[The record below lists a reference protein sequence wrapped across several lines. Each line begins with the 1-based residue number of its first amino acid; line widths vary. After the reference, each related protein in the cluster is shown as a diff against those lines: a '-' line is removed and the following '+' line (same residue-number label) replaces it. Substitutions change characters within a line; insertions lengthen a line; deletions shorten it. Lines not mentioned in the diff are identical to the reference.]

1 MLIASLLARLAPYR
15 AMFIAA
21 ALGVAL
27 LAAAA
32 GGAIVNGWRLDGAHQ
47 RALATKQGEYDALAS
62 TVREQNRAVDAL
74 AAAKVAADERRQLAE
89 KLAAGAIARA
99 GARGA
104 AAASSKATDCD
115 GVMREAWE
123 GWK

>member
-1 MLIASLLARLAPYR
+1 MIALTAQMKAG
-15 AMFIAA
+15 I
-21 ALGVAL
+21 ALGLVAL
-27 LAAAA
+27 TFGA
-32 GGAIVNGWRLDGAHQ
+32 GWTANGWRLDGAHQ
-47 RALATKQGEYDALAS
+47 RALIEKQGEYDTLSS

-74 AAAKVAADERRQLAE
+74 AAAKVTADERRKVAE
-89 KLAAGAIARA
+89 KFARDAIARA

-104 AAASSKATDCD
+104 AAAASKATDCD